1 MSSWLSET
9 EEKFSQLEDKAL
21 ELNQSEEEKEKKNLK
36 SEDGF
41 KNSREKKSEDGLR
54 DFWDNM
60 KRADIGIIGLTKWKE
75 RGRLLNWRKKINE
88 NFPNLGKGRAM

>member
-1 MSSWLSET
+1 MSSWLNET

-41 KNSREKKSEDGLR
+41 KNSREKKKWRWFKRLLR
-54 DFWDNM
+54 QYEKDWHWHY
-60 KRADIGIIGLTKWKE
+60 RAHKME

-88 NFPNLGKGRAM
+88 NFPNLGKERAM